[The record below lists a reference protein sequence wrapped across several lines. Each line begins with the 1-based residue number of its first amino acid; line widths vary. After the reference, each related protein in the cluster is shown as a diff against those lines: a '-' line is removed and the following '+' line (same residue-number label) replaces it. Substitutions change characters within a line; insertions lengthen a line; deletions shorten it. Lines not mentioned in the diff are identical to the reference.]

1 MYSYSCG
8 IVFVAEGQK
17 NSKETLAERRK
28 PYAMGIVAGGLGA
41 LWKWVRGKFRT
52 LDAMKEANLALLHDR
67 LYQGCKHYIAQGHI
81 DVDSLKNIE
90 YLYRAYHALGGNGTG
105 TELYTRVQ
113 KLPIKED

>member
-1 MYSYSCG
+1 MGSYSKVLAYLCDGDCCG
-8 IVFVAEGQK
+8 RAW
-17 NSKETLAERRK
+17 
-28 PYAMGIVAGGLGA
+28 GA
-41 LWKWVRGKFRT
+41 LEMGAREVQNTGCHERGKPGTAARQ
-52 LDAMKEANLALLHDR
+52 

>member
-1 MYSYSCG
+1 MWDH
-8 IVFVAEGQK
+8 IQK
-17 NSKETLAERRK
+17 YWLT
-28 PYAMGIVAGGLGA
+28 YAMGIVAGGLGA
-41 LWKWVRGKFRT
+41 LWKWVRGKFKT

-105 TELYTRVQ
+105 TELYNRVQ

>member
-1 MYSYSCG
+1 MWDH
-8 IVFVAEGQK
+8 IQK
-17 NSKETLAERRK
+17 YWLT
-28 PYAMGIVAGGLGA
+28 YAMGIVAGGLGA
-41 LWKWVRGKFRT
+41 LWKWVRGKFKT

-105 TELYTRVQ
+105 TELYTGAKATHQ
-113 KLPIKED
+113 GGLILWIFLYLGLEP

>member
-1 MYSYSCG
+1 MWDH
-8 IVFVAEGQK
+8 IQK
-17 NSKETLAERRK
+17 YWLT
-28 PYAMGIVAGGLGA
+28 YAMGIVAGGLGA

-52 LDAMKEANLALLHDR
+52 LDAMKDANLALLHDR

-105 TELYTRVQ
+105 TELYARVQ

>member
-1 MYSYSCG
+1 MGTHSKILDYLRDGDCCG
-8 IVFVAEGQK
+8 RAW
-17 NSKETLAERRK
+17 
-28 PYAMGIVAGGLGA
+28 GA
-41 LWKWVRGKFRT
+41 LEMGAGKVQT